1 SPLLFFFSLP
11 NSHAICVG
19 NTMYLSGQLG
29 SHPQTGRIVPGGIV
43 PETRQASSRF
53 FSVPF
58 QALTNLAN
66 ILDAGQMTLRDVVK
80 VNVYIADMQDYEAMN
95 RIYAE
100 FFTEKF
106 PARGTIRAAEIPGL
120 KRLDGTAN
128 GRWLL
133 GKLNLEAEESRAS
146 PSGDL
151 PPEVGAKIKDG
162 IATVARTTVA
172 VVSSDGEKTINVVS
186 AKKI

>member
-1 SPLLFFFSLP
+1 MLGASVTRSVVYGFLLMQLGIGASEAALSATREVIFSPDAPKPIHPYSVGTLEASLDGSRQVITSPLVARPSNP
-11 NSHAICVG
+11 YSHAICVG

-43 PETRQASSRF
+43 PETR
-53 FSVPF
+53 

-100 FFTEKF
+100 FFTEKY
-106 PARGTIRAAEIPGL
+106 PARVTIRAAEIPG
-120 KRLDGTAN
+120 
-128 GRWLL
+128 
-133 GKLNLEAEESRAS
+133 
-146 PSGDL
+146 
-151 PPEVGAKIKDG
+151 
-162 IATVARTTVA
+162 
-172 VVSSDGEKTINVVS
+172 
-186 AKKI
+186 